1 MGTFTMK
8 YIHSVIF
15 SFCGLLLL
23 QGMASAAT
31 SPVPE
36 PFRDFDASSTY
47 IIKYDDLTAVLK
59 TVVVDM
65 GRSTR
70 EKAAPTQ
77 SATGTRMKSKI
88 KRSTANEANRFY
100 YETFDDNEA
109 TQQLLGAIRDSLAH
123 VPTEVPLKYFSR
135 DEQLAYWL
143 NLYNVTI
150 LNEIVNVY
158 PKKNLKKLLVGK
170 KSILPKKLLTVDG
183 VALSL
188 NDIQF
193 NILKHNY
200 ADNPLIIYGLYQG
213 IIGGPNIRKSAYTG
227 ADVYRA
233 LTNNAI
239 EFTNSNRGTDGS
251 SKNPEVFRVSSLY
264 ERNKS
269 YFPDFNSDLSAHLM
283 KYLEG
288 NERGQLQAASTL
300 KPDINDW
307 TITSLEGNYRELGAS
322 MASNPAA
329 LLDSVRGTTE
339 ADPANNPPGTV
350 MAAAVGAG
358 SSSMASKSKP
368 YNRID
373 PEILIHLDDLNTK
386 RLITNE
392 KNATVTIE
400 ELGEFPVD
408 PEPESNS
415 EKVDDN

>member
-1 MGTFTMK
+1 MK
-8 YIHSVIF
+8 NIHSVIL
-15 SFCGLLLL
+15 SFCGLLLI
-23 QGMASAAT
+23 QGMANAAS

-47 IIKYDDLTAVLK
+47 TIKYDDLTAVLK

-70 EKAAPTQ
+70 EKAAPTH

-183 VALSL
+183 VSLSL
-188 NDIQF
+188 NDIHF
-193 NILKHNY
+193 TILKQNY
-200 ADNPLIIYGLYQG
+200 ANNPLIIYGLYQG
-213 IIGGPNIRKSAYTG
+213 IIGSPNIRKSAYTG

-264 ERNKS
+264 ARNKS
-269 YFPDFNSDLSAHLM
+269 YFPDFNSDLSAHLL

-288 NERGQLQAASTL
+288 YERGQLQEATTL

-307 TITSLEGNYRELGAS
+307 TITSLEGNYRELGGS

-339 ADPANNPPGTV
+339 ADPAYNGPGAV

-358 SSSMASKSKP
+358 SSSTASKAKP

-373 PEILIHLDDLNTK
+373 PEILIHLDEINTK

>member
-1 MGTFTMK
+1 MK
-8 YIHSVIF
+8 NIHSVIF
-15 SFCGLLLL
+15 SFCGLLLM

-200 ADNPLIIYGLYQG
+200 ANNPLIIYGLYQG

-227 ADVYRA
+227 TDVYRA
-233 LTNNAI
+233 LANNAI
-239 EFTNSNRGTDGS
+239 EFTNSNRGTYGS

-288 NERGQLQAASTL
+288 YERGQLQDATTL

-307 TITSLEGNYRELGAS
+307 TITSLEGNYRELGGS

-339 ADPANNPPGTV
+339 ADPAYNGPGAV

-358 SSSMASKSKP
+358 SSSTASKAKP

-373 PEILIHLDDLNTK
+373 PEILIHLDEINTK
-386 RLITNE
+386 RLIANE

-408 PEPESNS
+408 PDPESKS

>member
-1 MGTFTMK
+1 
-8 YIHSVIF
+8 
-15 SFCGLLLL
+15 
-23 QGMASAAT
+23 
-31 SPVPE
+31 
-36 PFRDFDASSTY
+36 
-47 IIKYDDLTAVLK
+47 
-59 TVVVDM
+59 M

-193 NILKHNY
+193 NILKYNY
-200 ADNPLIIYGLYQG
+200 ANNPLIMYGLYQG

-227 ADVYRA
+227 TDVYRA
-233 LTNNAI
+233 LANNAI
-239 EFTNSNRGTDGS
+239 EFTNSNRGTYGS

-264 ERNKS
+264 E
-269 YFPDFNSDLSAHLM
+269 
-283 KYLEG
+283 
-288 NERGQLQAASTL
+288 
-300 KPDINDW
+300 
-307 TITSLEGNYRELGAS
+307 
-322 MASNPAA
+322 
-329 LLDSVRGTTE
+329 
-339 ADPANNPPGTV
+339 
-350 MAAAVGAG
+350 
-358 SSSMASKSKP
+358 
-368 YNRID
+368 
-373 PEILIHLDDLNTK
+373 
-386 RLITNE
+386 
-392 KNATVTIE
+392 
-400 ELGEFPVD
+400 
-408 PEPESNS
+408 
-415 EKVDDN
+415 

>member
-1 MGTFTMK
+1 
-8 YIHSVIF
+8 
-15 SFCGLLLL
+15 
-23 QGMASAAT
+23 
-31 SPVPE
+31 
-36 PFRDFDASSTY
+36 
-47 IIKYDDLTAVLK
+47 
-59 TVVVDM
+59 
-65 GRSTR
+65 
-70 EKAAPTQ
+70 
-77 SATGTRMKSKI
+77 
-88 KRSTANEANRFY
+88 
-100 YETFDDNEA
+100 
-109 TQQLLGAIRDSLAH
+109 
-123 VPTEVPLKYFSR
+123 
-135 DEQLAYWL
+135 
-143 NLYNVTI
+143 
-150 LNEIVNVY
+150 
-158 PKKNLKKLLVGK
+158 VGK

-200 ADNPLIIYGLYQG
+200 ANNPLIIYGLYQG

-233 LTNNAI
+233 LANNAI
-239 EFTNSNRGTDGS
+239 EFTNSNRGTYGS

-288 NERGQLQAASTL
+288 YEREQLQAASTL

-307 TITSLEGNYRELGAS
+307 TITSLEGNYRELAGS
-322 MASNPAA
+322 IASNPAA

-339 ADPANNPPGTV
+339 GDPADYGPGTV

-358 SSSMASKSKP
+358 SSSTASKAKP

-373 PEILIHLDDLNTK
+373 PEILIHLDAINTK
-386 RLITNE
+386 RLIANE
-392 KNATVTIE
+392 KNATVTID

>member
-1 MGTFTMK
+1 M
-8 YIHSVIF
+8 H
-15 SFCGLLLL
+15 
-23 QGMASAAT
+23 GMASAAT

-200 ADNPLIIYGLYQG
+200 ANNPLIIYGLYQG

-227 ADVYRA
+227 TDVYRA
-233 LTNNAI
+233 LANNAI
-239 EFTNSNRGTDGS
+239 EFTNSNRGTYGS

-288 NERGQLQAASTL
+288 YERGQLQDATTL

-307 TITSLEGNYRELGAS
+307 TITSLEGNYRELGGS

-339 ADPANNPPGTV
+339 ADPAYNGPGAV

-358 SSSMASKSKP
+358 SSSTASKAKP

-373 PEILIHLDDLNTK
+373 PEILIHLDEINTK
-386 RLITNE
+386 RLIANE

-408 PEPESNS
+408 PDPESKS